1 MTDQP
6 IANSELAEQLT
17 SLSDR
22 LYGEISQIS
31 NLLARTEQLYQSV
44 QAAETRVT
52 AIHQEVSGVPDR
64 LGALETQLGQLLDS
78 LPRLAQ
84 DVKNFA
90 RLAQHM
96 DQCANEVHQ
105 WYQELKQGQ
114 TGGETEAKLLEL
126 ENALHSYSESHQAL
140 VEQVTLLQGRE
151 VDQAKLEELEGSL
164 STISQLETKLQELE
178 NSLSAIGQLEGRLQ
192 GLENSLNALAQRLE
206 QPIASGSPIDEGQLG
221 ALVERIV
228 GEREQALRQEMTTM
242 QRDWQDGAAI
252 LQQMQVRIESLESR
266 GGDATTAQLE
276 AIRTEMANL
285 VAKAKTEQET
295 ALRDQRRQL
304 EELSSQGGR
313 TTFALILGVV
323 AALGL
328 GIFGV
333 VRR

>member
-31 NLLARTEQLYQSV
+31 DLLARTEQLYQSV

-52 AIHQEVSGVPDR
+52 AIRQEVSGVPDR

-114 TGGETEAKLLEL
+114 TGGETEGKLLEL
-126 ENALHSYSESHQAL
+126 ENALNSYRESHQAL
-140 VEQVTLLQGRE
+140 VEQVALLQSRE

-164 STISQLETKLQELE
+164 STIGQLATKLQELE

-206 QPIASGSPIDEGQLG
+206 QPITSGSPIDEGQLG
-221 ALVERIV
+221 ALM
-228 GEREQALRQEMTTM
+228 EREQALRQEMTTM

-304 EELSSQGGR
+304 EELSSQGGK
-313 TTFALILGVV
+313 TTLALILGVV
-323 AALGL
+323 ALGL

-333 VRR
+333 LRR

>member
-31 NLLARTEQLYQSV
+31 DLLARTEQLYQSV

-52 AIHQEVSGVPDR
+52 AIRQEVSGVPDR

-114 TGGETEAKLLEL
+114 TGGETEGKLLEL
-126 ENALHSYSESHQAL
+126 ENALNSYRESHQAL
-140 VEQVTLLQGRE
+140 VEQVALLQSRE

-164 STISQLETKLQELE
+164 STIGQLATKLQELE

-206 QPIASGSPIDEGQLG
+206 QPITSGSPIDEGQLG

-304 EELSSQGGR
+304 EELSSQGGK
-313 TTFALILGVV
+313 TTLALILGVV
-323 AALGL
+323 ALGL
-328 GIFGV
+328 GIFGF

>member
-31 NLLARTEQLYQSV
+31 DLLARTEQLYQSV

-52 AIHQEVSGVPDR
+52 AIRQEVSGVPDR

-114 TGGETEAKLLEL
+114 TGGETEGKLLEL
-126 ENALHSYSESHQAL
+126 ENALNSYRESHQAL
-140 VEQVTLLQGRE
+140 VEQVALLQGRE

-164 STISQLETKLQELE
+164 STIGQLATKLQELE
-178 NSLSAIGQLEGRLQ
+178 NGLNTLGQLEGRLQ

-206 QPIASGSPIDEGQLG
+206 QPIASGLPIDEGQLG
-221 ALVERIV
+221 ALM
-228 GEREQALRQEMTTM
+228 EREQALRQEMTTM

-304 EELSSQGGR
+304 EELSSQGGK
-313 TTFALILGVV
+313 TTLALILGVV
-323 AALGL
+323 ALGL
-328 GIFGV
+328 GIFGF